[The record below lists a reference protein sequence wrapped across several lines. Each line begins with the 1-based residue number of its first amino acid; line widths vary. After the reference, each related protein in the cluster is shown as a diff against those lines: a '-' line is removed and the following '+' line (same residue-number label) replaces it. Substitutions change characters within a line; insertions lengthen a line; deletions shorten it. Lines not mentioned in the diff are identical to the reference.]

1 MFTMTFPSWA
11 WGWGWA
17 VAILAIILLGILV
30 LPWFFFLLNLQT
42 TLNRVSD
49 RNRAMPAGH
58 VWLNF
63 IPVFNLGWFIYTVM
77 KVRDSVRAEYQSRG
91 WAAEGDFGYNVG
103 LAAGI
108 LAIVSFFLG
117 LVPVLGWGLAIAEL
131 VCSKRLTSRTG
142 WATKACGAECQHPT
156 GIRGQW
162 LPRWAPGRHRIRP
175 RLLGKRLLA
184 PRQPR
189 RPRLPRQLPRRPP
202 LARPWGRPCRP
213 LHLPPLHLPPLHL
226 QALHLPPRRC
236 RPTRL
241 GRRRARRVCRLKS
254 QPLGSAPA
262 AVLPSTPG
270 TGSAASVDY
279 PCPGATDRPTGWDDR
294 EGRGS
299 LSAGHIGRRRAD
311 RFTGPRSR
319 GSTLRPLVGS
329 ESYRSGHPG
338 GGEGSQEQVA
348 CHVTAPRSSRSP
360 RAGPRGAGSQCIQ
373 Q

>member
-131 VCSKRLTSRTG
+131 VCWIVYWLKTADFKNRLGDEGMWRGMPAPYGYPGPMAPPLGPGPASYQAAPP
-142 WATKACGAECQHPT
+142 WQAAAGAETTASSPT
-156 GIRGQW
+156 STTATTAAAAGAAMG
-162 LPRWAPGRHRIRP
+162 A
-175 RLLGKRLLA
+175 A
-184 PRQPR
+184 M
-189 RPRLPRQLPRRPP
+189 
-202 LARPWGRPCRP
+202 
-213 LHLPPLHLPPLHL
+213 
-226 QALHLPPRRC
+226 
-236 RPTRL
+236 
-241 GRRRARRVCRLKS
+241 
-254 QPLGSAPA
+254 PA
-262 AVLPSTPG
+262 AS
-270 TGSAASVDY
+270 SAAS
-279 PCPGATDRPTGWDDR
+279 PSTAAPSAGAPPAATPLPADSAGQAPSEAG
-294 EGRGS
+294 
-299 LSAGHIGRRRAD
+299 LSAEESAARQCAGCGAAFDAGD
-311 RFTGPRSR
+311 RFCRICG
-319 GSTLRPLVGS
+319 LPL
-329 ESYRSGHPG
+329 PG
-338 GGEGSQEQVA
+338 GHG
-348 CHVTAPRSSRSP
+348 
-360 RAGPRGAGSQCIQ
+360 
-373 Q
+373 